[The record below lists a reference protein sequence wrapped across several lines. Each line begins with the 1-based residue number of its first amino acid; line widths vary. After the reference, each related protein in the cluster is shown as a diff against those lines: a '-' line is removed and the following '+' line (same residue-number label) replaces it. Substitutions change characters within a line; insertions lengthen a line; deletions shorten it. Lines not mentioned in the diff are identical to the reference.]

1 MIVPM
6 KKYSFLVY
14 HQEYKPFLVDIQ
26 NIGVL
31 DVIKKNIDLDENS
44 KNKLTLIT
52 DFNKTIKFLKSK
64 KQTPEPF
71 DEKIDGLK
79 IYNQIIDLQKNVEN
93 YNAKL
98 ESIKKELSQV
108 KPWGDFSLET
118 IENLKKANYYVRFFI
133 TPERKFS
140 EDWQKIY
147 DISVINK
154 QHSNVYF
161 VIIAKNNDE
170 INIDADEINIPERP
184 VSQILMNKQENENK
198 IQETT
203 VLLNS
208 FAAKY
213 IQNLTNTLNKLKEE
227 FEFDDVILN
236 TKHEAENKLMVL
248 QGWVAVSNE
257 EKLNN
262 YLSEKNIIYF
272 TEDAKEGEKVPILLK
287 NNKFSKLFEP
297 IGKLFSLPS
306 YPEMDL
312 TPYFAPFFMLFF
324 GFCLGDAGYGL
335 VLLLASSLLK
345 FKVNKKTKPLL
356 SLVQFLGIGTIIMGT
371 ISGTLFGM
379 SLIKVEA
386 FAPINE
392 IFLTNDQLLNFSM
405 VLGGIQIIFGIALR
419 AINKIKQ
426 HSLIYAIPEFGW
438 ILLIFSL
445 LDLALIKY
453 MVSVSTIVLYISL
466 GMIVFFSNPKGN
478 IFSNIGKGIW
488 DLYSITGIFG
498 DVLSYIRLFALG
510 VSSSILGYVINSMA
524 LQIKEVPYVGIILF
538 IVFLII
544 GHTANLLI
552 SSLGSF
558 VHPMRLTFVEFYKN
572 AGFAGGGKEYKPFS
586 SKVKS

>member
-31 DVIKKNIDLDENS
+31 DVIKKNIDLDEPAR
-44 KNKLTLIT
+44 NKLNLIN
-52 DFNKTIKFLKSK
+52 DLNKTIKFLESK

-71 DEKIDGLK
+71 DKKVDGLE
-79 IYNQIIDLQKNVEN
+79 IYNKITELQNNIED
-93 YNAKL
+93 YNTKL
-98 ESIKKELSQV
+98 ELIKKELSQV
-108 KPWGDFSLET
+108 ELWGDFSLET

-133 TPERKFS
+133 SPERKFS
-140 EDWQKIY
+140 EEWQKTY
-147 DISVINK
+147 DISVINN
-154 QHSNVYF
+154 QNSNVYF
-161 VIIAKNNDE
+161 VIIAKNNDK
-170 INIDADEINIPERP
+170 INIDAEEINIPERP
-184 VSQILMNKQENENK
+184 VSQVLMNKQEIENK

-203 VLLNS
+203 ALLDS

-227 FEFDDVILN
+227 FDFDDVILN

-312 TPYFAPFFMLFF
+312 TPYFAPFFMFFF
-324 GFCLGDAGYGL
+324 GFCLGDAGYGV
-335 VLLLASSLLK
+335 VLLLVGSLLK
-345 FKVNKKTKPLL
+345 LKVNKKTKPLL
-356 SLVQFLGIGTIIMGT
+356 SLIQLLGIGTIIMGT
-371 ISGTLFGM
+371 ISGTLFGLQLVNVDLF
-379 SLIKVEA
+379 SPIK
-386 FAPINE
+386 N
-392 IFLTNDQLLNFSM
+392 IFLSYDQLLNFSM
-405 VLGGIQIIFGIALR
+405 ALGGVQIIFGIAIR
-419 AINKIKQ
+419 AVNKIKQ
-426 HSLIYAIPEFGW
+426 HSFIYAIPELGW
-438 ILLIFSL
+438 ILLLFSI
-445 LDLALIKY
+445 LDLAMIKY
-453 MVSVSTIVLYISL
+453 MVSVSTIVLYISI

-478 IFSNIGKGIW
+478 ILSNIGKGIW
-488 DLYSITGIFG
+488 DLYGITGIFG

-524 LQIKEVPYVGIILF
+524 LQIKEVPVVGIVFAVI
-538 IVFLII
+538 FLII
-544 GHTANLLI
+544 GHTGNLLI

-586 SKVKS
+586 NKF